1 MCNDSLNKLCTLTV
15 GFSGADGRQQA
26 TIPGTHRPAKV
37 GRIYWTPGHPVGEV
51 AVIDLPHDA
60 LGRSP
65 QSSIPYLWIFEG
77 AFKEE
82 VGF

>member
-1 MCNDSLNKLCTLTV
+1 MSTALKKLCTLV
-15 GFSGADGRQQA
+15 GVLSGFDGRWCA

-65 QSSIPYLWIFEG
+65 QASIPYLWIFEG